1 MATIRKRGNLQ
12 WQAIIRRSGWPHQSK
27 VFSTKYEA
35 DRWARSVENEM
46 DRGIF
51 ISRHEAESTT
61 LFDALDRYSKEVS
74 IKKKSY
80 LRESTRIKMWQGTEL
95 ATRYLATL
103 RGADFAEFRDT
114 RRDEGCAENTVRLDL
129 ALISHLFTIARREW
143 GMEGLTNPIKNIAMP
158 SGSNERTRRLVG
170 NEEELIL
177 NDLKNCRNPYIL
189 QATLFALET
198 ACRQGEVLRLTWENV
213 DFNQKTAFIDK
224 TKNGESRT
232 IPLSPRALSAITQL
246 PRPIKN
252 GCVFK
257 VSANGLSK
265 AFKRSCKKHKL
276 ENLKFHDL
284 RHEATSQFFEKG
296 LNPMEAAAITGHKT
310 LQMLKRYTHLKPTE
324 LAKKLGWN

>member
-1 MATIRKRGNLQ
+1 MAMIRKRGDFQ
-12 WQAIIRRSGWPHQSK
+12 YQAVIRRKGWPVESK
-27 VFSTKYEA
+27 TFFTEKDAEK
-35 DRWARSVENEM
+35 WARGVEHEM

-51 ISRHEAESTT
+51 VSRYEAENTT
-61 LFDALDRYSKEVS
+61 LYEALERYAKEVS
-74 IKKKSY
+74 ILKKSY
-80 LRESTRIKMWQGTEL
+80 ARELVRIRNLQGKQF
-95 ATRYLATL
+95 ASRFLATL
-103 RGADFAEFRDT
+103 KGSNFASFRDL
-114 RRDEGCAENTVRLDL
+114 RRAEGLAENTVRLDL

-170 NEEELIL
+170 NEQELIL

-198 ACRQGEVLRLTWENV
+198 ACRQGEVLRLTWENI

-232 IPLSPRALSAITQL
+232 IPLSPRALSAVTQL

-257 VSANGLSK
+257 VSANGLSR
-265 AFKRSCKKHKL
+265 AFKRSCKKYKL

-284 RHEATSQFFEKG
+284 RHEATSQLFEKG
-296 LNPMEAAAITGHKT
+296 LNPMEAATITGHKT
-310 LQMLKRYTHLKPTE
+310 LQMLKRYTHLRPTD
-324 LAKKLGWN
+324 LAKKLGW

>member
-1 MATIRKRGNLQ
+1 MATIRRRENLL
-12 WQAIIRRSGWPHQSK
+12 WQAIIRRSGWPNESK

-35 DRWARSVENEM
+35 ERWARSVESEM

-61 LFDALDRYSKEVS
+61 LFDALERYSKEVS
-74 IKKKSY
+74 IKKKSHP
-80 LRESTRIKMWQGTEL
+80 REVTRIKMWQNTDL

-103 RGADFAEFRDT
+103 RGADFAEFRDN
-114 RRDEGCAENTVRLDL
+114 RLNESLAENTVRLDL
-129 ALISHLFTIARREW
+129 ALISHLFTIAQREW
-143 GMEGLTNPIKNIAMP
+143 RMEGLTNPIKNIKMP
-158 SGSNERTRRLVG
+158 AGSNERTRRLVS
-170 NEEELIL
+170 NEEALIL
-177 NDLKNCRNPYIL
+177 NDLKSCRNPYIL

-198 ACRQGEVLRLTWENV
+198 ACRQSEVLRLTWNDV
-213 DFNQKTAFIDK
+213 DFNQKTAFINN

-252 GCVFK
+252 GHVFN
-257 VSANGLSK
+257 VSANGLSR

-284 RHEATSQFFEKG
+284 RHEATSQLFEKG

-310 LQMLKRYTHLKPTE
+310 LQMLKRYTHLRPTD
-324 LAKKLGWN
+324 LAKKLGW

>member
-143 GMEGLTNPIKNIAMP
+143 GMEGLTNPIKI
-158 SGSNERTRRLVG
+158 
-170 NEEELIL
+170 
-177 NDLKNCRNPYIL
+177 
-189 QATLFALET
+189 
-198 ACRQGEVLRLTWENV
+198 
-213 DFNQKTAFIDK
+213 
-224 TKNGESRT
+224 
-232 IPLSPRALSAITQL
+232 
-246 PRPIKN
+246 
-252 GCVFK
+252 
-257 VSANGLSK
+257 
-265 AFKRSCKKHKL
+265 
-276 ENLKFHDL
+276 
-284 RHEATSQFFEKG
+284 
-296 LNPMEAAAITGHKT
+296 
-310 LQMLKRYTHLKPTE
+310 
-324 LAKKLGWN
+324 